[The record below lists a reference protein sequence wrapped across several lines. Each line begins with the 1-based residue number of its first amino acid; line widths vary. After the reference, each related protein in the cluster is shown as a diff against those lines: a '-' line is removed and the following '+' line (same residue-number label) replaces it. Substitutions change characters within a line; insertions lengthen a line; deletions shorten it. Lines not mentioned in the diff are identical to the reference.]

1 MDLFRPRSVLK
12 ERFNLVETLDV
23 PFVLRETARK
33 YQHAI
38 SQMSVW
44 EKRG

>member
-1 MDLFRPRSVLK
+1 MDLSALEALLK